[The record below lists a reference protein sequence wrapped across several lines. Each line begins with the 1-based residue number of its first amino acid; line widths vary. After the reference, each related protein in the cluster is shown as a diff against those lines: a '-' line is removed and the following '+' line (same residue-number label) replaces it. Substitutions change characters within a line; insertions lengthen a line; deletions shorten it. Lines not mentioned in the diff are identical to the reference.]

1 MHIGAKA
8 IENLLM
14 IMVLKKKTLK
24 EHKSQKTSFYEFLF
38 IWKLTKHIPIWNRY
52 PKKLLMKPKV
62 ILLKP

>member
-14 IMVLKKKTLK
+14 IMVLKENTLK

-38 IWKLTKHIPIWNRY
+38 IWKSIKHIPIWKRY
-52 PKKLLMKPKV
+52 PKRLLMKPKL